1 MYVLVDENRHKL
13 IPRQF
18 NVKYDFVLLLIR
30 YADDLLRF
38 VAATKLDEQFIK
50 DVDKYIIND
59 LYENDIDNK
68 NLILVPDNTSKY
80 LDTDIVLYNYDKN
93 VKLVY
98 HNKNAEILIDDY
110 QNIGRFCNIDDV
122 IHIKTKLNTFANM
135 LIRVIDYTTF
145 DLDCLLPVLQIMYEI
160 SLLGFT
166 KKHMLSVLTM
176 VNRSR
181 KNSLWSTCADMVE
194 IVFM

>member
-1 MYVLVDENRHKL
+1 MYVRDENRHKL

-18 NVKYDFVLLLIR
+18 NVKCEFVLLIR

-80 LDTDIVLYNYDKN
+80 LDTDIVLYNCDKN

-194 IVFM
+194 IVFI